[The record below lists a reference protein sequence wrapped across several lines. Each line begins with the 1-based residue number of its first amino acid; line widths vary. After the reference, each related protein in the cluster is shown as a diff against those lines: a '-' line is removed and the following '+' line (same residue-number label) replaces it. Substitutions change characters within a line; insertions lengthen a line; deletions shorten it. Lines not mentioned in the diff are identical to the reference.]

1 MYGNCNGN
9 TNTGRGFLTLQE
21 KVEMLKEYKDQLD
34 LESQGVA
41 EQIQRLQKAGAGTA

>member
-1 MYGNCNGN
+1 MYGNCNCT
-9 TNTGRGFLTLQE
+9 TNSNRGFLTVQE
-21 KVEMLKEYKDQLD
+21 KVEMLKEYKEQLD